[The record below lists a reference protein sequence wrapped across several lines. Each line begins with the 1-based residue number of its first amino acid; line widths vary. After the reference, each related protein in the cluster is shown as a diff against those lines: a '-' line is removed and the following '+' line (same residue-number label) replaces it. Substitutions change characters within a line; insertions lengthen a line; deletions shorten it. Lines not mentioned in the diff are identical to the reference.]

1 MKGAAIMYRRYP
13 YPGKRRWKRRRR
25 KSLMDILFTASTAAA
40 GILSVLAVLLAVRPE
55 FPGIDRLIGNSMV
68 SEGATGKKG
77 GNDGFMVYPVPLA
90 GDVLQI
96 VTGYLYQAG
105 NPGSVLK
112 PDITQAVPG
121 VPSVPAPLSAS
132 GNTNTPDTLST
143 PDGSTTLDSS
153 ITPDTP
159 SVPDDVLPQK
169 VMYLTFDD
177 GPSEENTNAVLDVL
191 KNRNIKATF
200 FVVGENVLKHPE
212 TAQRIVAEGH
222 TIGIHCYRHDYE
234 ALYESVDSYLE
245 DFDKA
250 YRAVLEVT
258 GEKARLYRF
267 PGGSI
272 NSHNREVY
280 SDIIAAMDARGFIYF
295 DWNASLDDALRK
307 SSPEELLD
315 NAKKTMMGRR
325 KVVLLGHDIVH
336 STSLCLD
343 QLISQFQEYSMEPL
357 TPEVEPVRF
366 RP

>member
-1 MKGAAIMYRRYP
+1 
-13 YPGKRRWKRRRR
+13 
-25 KSLMDILFTASTAAA
+25 MDTLFAVSTAAA
-40 GILSVLAVLLAVRPE
+40 GILSVLAVLLAIRPG
-55 FPGIDRLIGNSMV
+55 FPGTGWLIGNSMV
-68 SEGATGKKG
+68 SEGATREMRGDG
-77 GNDGFMVYPVPLA
+77 GFAAYPVPLA

-96 VTGYLYQAG
+96 AAGYALQAG
-105 NPGSVLK
+105 THGSALNQ
-112 PDITQAVPG
+112 DMAQAVPDG
-121 VPSVPAPLSAS
+121 PSAQDSQ
-132 GNTNTPDTLST
+132 DTQT
-143 PDGSTTLDSS
+143 
-153 ITPDTP
+153 DTG
-159 SVPDDVLPQK
+159 K

-177 GPSEENTNAVLDVL
+177 GPSQENTNAVLDVL
-191 KNRNIKATF
+191 KKRNIKATF

-222 TIGIHCYRHDYE
+222 TIGIHCHRHDYE

-272 NSHNREVY
+272 NSYNQEVY

-307 SSPEELLD
+307 SSPGELID
-315 NAKKTMMGRR
+315 NARKSMMGRQR
-325 KVVLLGHDIVH
+325 VVLLGHDIVH

-343 QLISQFQEYSMEPL
+343 QLINQFQEYRMEPL
-357 TPEVEPVRF
+357 TPDVEPVQF
-366 RP
+366 KP

>member
-1 MKGAAIMYRRYP
+1 M
-13 YPGKRRWKRRRR
+13 
-25 KSLMDILFTASTAAA
+25 
-40 GILSVLAVLLAVRPE
+40 
-55 FPGIDRLIGNSMV
+55 
-68 SEGATGKKG
+68 
-77 GNDGFMVYPVPLA
+77 
-90 GDVLQI
+90 
-96 VTGYLYQAG
+96 
-105 NPGSVLK
+105 
-112 PDITQAVPG
+112 
-121 VPSVPAPLSAS
+121 
-132 GNTNTPDTLST
+132 
-143 PDGSTTLDSS
+143 
-153 ITPDTP
+153 
-159 SVPDDVLPQK
+159 
-169 VMYLTFDD
+169 
-177 GPSEENTNAVLDVL
+177 
-191 KNRNIKATF
+191 
-200 FVVGENVLKHPE
+200 VGENVLKHPE

-295 DWNASLDDALRK
+295 DWNASLDDALSK